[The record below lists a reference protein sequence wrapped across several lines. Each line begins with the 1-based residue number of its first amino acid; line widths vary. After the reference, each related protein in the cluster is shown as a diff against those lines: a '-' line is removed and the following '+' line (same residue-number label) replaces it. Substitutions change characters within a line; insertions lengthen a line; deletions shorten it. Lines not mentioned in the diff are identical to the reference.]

1 MAYKKNV
8 TQASKEVKEQ
18 TDESVVVIAADNDIS
33 VTETEND
40 KLRAELE
47 NMKSQMALLM
57 KMVGEQTNSTPTPT
71 FSTRS
76 ERNIPFVNLTSS
88 TFVIQGTHPYELKG
102 QFAKRSFTEHEAQTI
117 VNNMQNAIRQG
128 YIYIA
133 DADFVKKCDLEDVYK
148 DLLSDKDM
156 MSLLTHEPSYVVDI
170 YKSASNGQ
178 KNIIVD
184 MIKNK
189 KLSSEK
195 VDANV
200 LMEIGSLCGQNLMEI
215 EPLQKEE

>member
-8 TQASKEVKEQ
+8 TQTSKEVKEQ
-18 TDESVVVIAADNDIS
+18 TEESAVAITVDNDVSVV
-33 VTETEND
+33 EGEND
-40 KLRAELE
+40 RLRRELE
-47 NMKSQMALLM
+47 DMKFQMALLM
-57 KMVGEQTNSTPTPT
+57 KMMGEQATPVPT
-71 FSTRS
+71 SSVRS

-128 YIYIA
+128 YVYIA

-156 MSLLTHEPSYVVDI
+156 MSLLAHEPSYVVDI
-170 YKSASNGQ
+170 YKSASKGQ